1 MKSIII
7 AAAIS
12 GALASLNCTATA
24 DVKTYCCPDTKSE
37 LVKTGPAGALIM
49 MGCAADN
56 TNKNW
61 YWNYNGL
68 YTAYSTQFKDCYLN
82 TIPFNDLKG
91 KPNQIPANPTP
102 APSYAW
108 TQKALANNMFPDHIV
123 LPDCKDDTYVLDL
136 TRGKS
141 GPLDKCNPNCVSQNK
156 FPANTYFGDRQK
168 ETNMASDFP
177 RPNPSPGWPWARRGR
192 RV

>member
-7 AAAIS
+7 IAATIS
-12 GALASLNCTATA
+12 DALASLNCTATA
-24 DVKTYCCPDTKSE
+24 EVKTYCCPDTKSELVE

-56 TNKNW
+56 TNK
-61 YWNYNGL
+61 YIKELVLNYNGL

-82 TIPFNDLKG
+82 TIPFNDLK
-91 KPNQIPANPTP
+91 
-102 APSYAW
+102 
-108 TQKALANNMFPDHIV
+108 V
-123 LPDCKDDTYVLDL
+123 LPDCRDDTYVLDL

-168 ETNMASDFP
+168 GTNMASDFP
-177 RPNPSPGWPWARRGR
+177 RPNPSPGWPGVRRGR